1 MQNISFAQS
10 FLGKTSNALEVITHT
25 QSVTQRAQ
33 PWMQHKIM
41 LNALKIALKTAL
53 KTPSFPFFPQACVQ
67 KLVIIKSTLVNQ
79 KIEIPKDAIP

>member
-1 MQNISFAQS
+1 MVGNEEANACMQC
-10 FLGKTSNALEVITHT
+10 
-25 QSVTQRAQ
+25 AQ

-41 LNALKIALKTAL
+41 LNALKIAL

-79 KIEIPKDAIP
+79 EIESLKMQSLSQPF